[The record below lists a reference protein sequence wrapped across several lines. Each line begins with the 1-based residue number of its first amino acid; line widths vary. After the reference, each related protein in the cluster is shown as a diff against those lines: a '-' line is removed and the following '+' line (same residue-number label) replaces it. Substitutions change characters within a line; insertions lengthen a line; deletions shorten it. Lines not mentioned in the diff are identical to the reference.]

1 MELTLKPLLEDGQIT
16 VVDLDTQLEMARA
29 ELKKYNYVV
38 TENNYKDAKK
48 DRADL
53 NKLVK
58 QVSDARKSFE
68 NKAFDKWK
76 ADKSKI
82 MDFEKE
88 VKSYSDELAKGM
100 EVFDEKE
107 REEKRQQILE
117 AWENLL
123 EERGSDFYDLTPKFN
138 DKWLNKTT
146 SAKSIEDD
154 LKAIHDKITQDLGFM
169 STFLPT
175 DEIEAEQVK
184 EAYFKEYDLTFAKMK
199 ADELK
204 RFRES
209 VEQRKAQGNINT
221 LESQES
227 IATAPLG
234 RSESVLEQKKDLPN
248 TNWATFRVE
257 GTKDD
262 LLELTKMLKGLMEKS
277 NFKYQV
283 TGKGEI

>member
-38 TENNYKDAKK
+38 TENNYKDAKR

-76 ADKSKI
+76 TDKNKI
-82 MDFEKE
+82 MGFEKE
-88 VKSYSDELAKGM
+88 VKGYSEELAKGM

-107 REEKRQQILE
+107 REEKRVQIFE
-117 AWENLL
+117 AWESLL
-123 EERGSDFYDLTPKFN
+123 EERNSDFYDLTPKFN

-204 RFRES
+204 RVRES
-209 VEQRKAQGNINT
+209 VEQRKAQGNINR

-227 IATAPLG
+227 
-234 RSESVLEQKKDLPN
+234 RSDVPYESDRGIVQQKKDLPN

-257 GTKDD
+257 GTKED
-262 LLELTKMLKGLMEKS
+262 LLELTKMLKGLMGKS

>member
-38 TENNYKDAKK
+38 TENNYKDAKR

-53 NKLVK
+53 RKLVEK
-58 QVSDARKSFE
+58 VSDARKSFE
-68 NKAFDKWK
+68 EKAFYKWREDKE
-76 ADKSKI
+76 KI
-82 MDFEKE
+82 TDFEKE
-88 VKSYSDELAKGM
+88 VSGIADGLGKGLK
-100 EVFDEKE
+100 VFDDKE

-117 AWENLL
+117 AWESLL
-123 EERGSDFYDLTPKFN
+123 EERNSDFYDLTPKFN

-204 RFRES
+204 RVRES
-209 VEQRKAQGNINT
+209 VEQRKAQGNINR

-227 IATAPLG
+227 LPIATLE
-234 RSESVLEQKKDLPN
+234 RSGSVLEQKKDSVN
-248 TNWATFRVE
+248 TNWAVFRVE
-257 GTKDD
+257 GTKKD
-262 LLELTKMLKGLMEKS
+262 LMEITQKLRELMART
-277 NFKYQV
+277 NFKYSV
-283 TGKGEI
+283 EEKGEI

>member
-1 MELTLKPLLEDGQIT
+1 MEITLKPLLEDGQIT

-76 ADKSKI
+76 TDKNKI

-88 VKSYSDELAKGM
+88 AKFYSEELAKGM

-107 REEKRQQILE
+107 REEKRQQIFE
-117 AWENLL
+117 AWETLL
-123 EERGSDFYDLTPKFN
+123 EERNSDFYDLAPKFN
-138 DKWLNKTT
+138 DKWLNKST

-154 LKAIHDKITQDLGFM
+154 LKAIHDKITQDLGFLE
-169 STFLPT
+169 TFLPA

-184 EAYFKEYDLTFAKMK
+184 DTYFEEYDLTKAKMK

-204 RFRES
+204 RVRES
-209 VEQRKAQGNINT
+209 VEQRKAQGNINRP
-221 LESQES
+221 ESQES
-227 IATAPLG
+227 
-234 RSESVLEQKKDLPN
+234 RSDVPYESDRGIVQQKKDLPN

-257 GTKDD
+257 GTKED
-262 LLELTKMLKGLMEKS
+262 LLELTKMLKGLMAKS

>member
-76 ADKSKI
+76 TDKNKI

-88 VKSYSDELAKGM
+88 VKGYSEELAKGM

-107 REEKRQQILE
+107 REEKRVQIFE
-117 AWENLL
+117 AWESLL
-123 EERGSDFYDLTPKFN
+123 EERNSDFYDLTPKFN
-138 DKWLNKTT
+138 EKWLNKTT

-204 RFRES
+204 RVRES

-227 IATAPLG
+227 RTIAPLE

-257 GTKDD
+257 GTKED
-262 LLELTKMLKGLMEKS
+262 LLELTKMLKGLMAKS

>member
-38 TENNYKDAKK
+38 TENNYKDAKR

-76 ADKSKI
+76 TDKNKI

-88 VKSYSDELAKGM
+88 VKGYSEELAKGM

-107 REEKRQQILE
+107 REEKRVQIFE
-117 AWENLL
+117 AWEHLL
-123 EERGSDFYDLTPKFN
+123 EGRNSDFYDLTPKFN

-204 RFRES
+204 RVRES
-209 VEQRKAQGNINT
+209 VEQRKAQGNINR

-227 IATAPLG
+227 
-234 RSESVLEQKKDLPN
+234 RSDVPYESDRGVVQQKKDLPN

-257 GTKDD
+257 GTKED
-262 LLELTKMLKGLMEKS
+262 LLELTKVLKGLMAKS

>member
-16 VVDLDTQLEMARA
+16 VVDLDSQLEMARA

-76 ADKSKI
+76 TDKNKI

-88 VKSYSDELAKGM
+88 VKAYSDELGKGM

-107 REEKRQQILE
+107 REEKRQQIFE
-117 AWENLL
+117 AWEHLL
-123 EERGSDFYDLTPKFN
+123 EERSSDFYDLTPKFN

-154 LKAIHDKITQDLGFM
+154 LKKIHDKIIQDLGFM

-204 RFRES
+204 RVRES

-227 IATAPLG
+227 RPIAPLE
-234 RSESVLEQKKDLPN
+234 RSESVLEQKKDSPN

-257 GTKDD
+257 GTKED
-262 LLELTKMLKGLMEKS
+262 LMELTVELKKLMAKS

-283 TGKGEI
+283 TGKGEL

>member
-76 ADKSKI
+76 TDKSKI

-88 VKSYSDELAKGM
+88 VKGYSEELAKGM

-107 REEKRQQILE
+107 REEKRVQIFE
-117 AWENLL
+117 AWESLL
-123 EERGSDFYDLTPKFN
+123 EERNSDFYDLTPKFN

-204 RFRES
+204 RVRES
-209 VEQRKAQGNINT
+209 VEQRKAQGNINR

-227 IATAPLG
+227 
-234 RSESVLEQKKDLPN
+234 RSDVPYESDGGVVQQKKDLPN

-257 GTKDD
+257 GTKED
-262 LLELTKMLKGLMEKS
+262 LLELTKMLKGLMAKS

>member
-38 TENNYKDAKK
+38 TENNYKDAKR

-88 VKSYSDELAKGM
+88 VKGYSEELAKGM

-107 REEKRQQILE
+107 REEKRVQIFE
-117 AWENLL
+117 AWESLL
-123 EERGSDFYDLTPKFN
+123 EERNSDFYDLTPKFN

-204 RFRES
+204 RVRES
-209 VEQRKAQGNINT
+209 VEQRKAQGNINR

-227 IATAPLG
+227 
-234 RSESVLEQKKDLPN
+234 RSDVPYESDRGIVQQKKDLPN

-257 GTKDD
+257 GTKED
-262 LLELTKMLKGLMEKS
+262 LLELTKMLKGLMGKS

>member
-38 TENNYKDAKK
+38 TENNYKDAKR

-76 ADKSKI
+76 TDKNKI

-88 VKSYSDELAKGM
+88 VKGYSEELAKGM

-107 REEKRQQILE
+107 REEKRVQIFE
-117 AWENLL
+117 AWESLL
-123 EERGSDFYDLTPKFN
+123 EERNSDFYDLTPKFN
-138 DKWLNKTT
+138 EKWLNKTT

-169 STFLPT
+169 STFLPA

-204 RFRES
+204 RVRES
-209 VEQRKAQGNINT
+209 VEQRKTQGNINR

-227 IATAPLG
+227 
-234 RSESVLEQKKDLPN
+234 RSDVPYESDRGIVQQKKDLPN

-257 GTKDD
+257 GTKED
-262 LLELTKMLKGLMEKS
+262 LLELTKMLKGLMGKS

-283 TGKGEI
+283 TGKGEL

>member
-16 VVDLDTQLEMARA
+16 VVDLDSQLEMARA

-76 ADKSKI
+76 ADKTKI

-88 VKSYSDELAKGM
+88 VKGYSDELAKGM

-107 REEKRQQILE
+107 REEKRQQIYE
-117 AWENLL
+117 AWEHLL
-123 EERGSDFYDLTPKFN
+123 EERNSDFYDLTPKFN
-138 DKWLNKTT
+138 EKWLNKTT

-154 LKAIHDKITQDLGFM
+154 LKAIHDKIIQDLGFM

-204 RFRES
+204 RLRER
-209 VEQRKAQGNINT
+209 VESQKAQGNINT

-227 IATAPLG
+227 RSTSVLG
-234 RSESVLEQKKDLPN
+234 VSESVLEQKKDSIN
-248 TNWATFRVE
+248 TKWAVFRVE
-257 GTKDD
+257 GTKED
-262 LLELTKMLKGLMEKS
+262 LMELTLKLRELMAKS
-277 NFKYQV
+277 NFKYTV
-283 TGKGEI
+283 TGKGEL

>member
-76 ADKSKI
+76 TDKNKI

-88 VKSYSDELAKGM
+88 VKGYSEELAKGM

-107 REEKRQQILE
+107 REEKRVQIFE
-117 AWENLL
+117 AWESLL
-123 EERGSDFYDLTPKFN
+123 EERNSDFYDLTPKFN
-138 DKWLNKTT
+138 EKWLNKTT

-204 RFRES
+204 RVRES

-227 IATAPLG
+227 RTIAPLE

-262 LLELTKMLKGLMEKS
+262 LLELTKMLKCLMAKS

-283 TGKGEI
+283 TGKGEL

>member
-88 VKSYSDELAKGM
+88 VKGYSEELAKGM

-107 REEKRQQILE
+107 REEKRQQIFE
-117 AWENLL
+117 AWESLL
-123 EERGSDFYDLTPKFN
+123 EERNSDFYDLTPKFN

-146 SAKSIEDD
+146 STKSIEDD

-204 RFRES
+204 RVRES

-221 LESQES
+221 LKSQES
-227 IATAPLG
+227 STIEPLG
-234 RSESVLEQKKDLPN
+234 RSESVLEQKKDSVN
-248 TNWATFRVE
+248 TNWAVFRVE
-257 GTKDD
+257 GTKED
-262 LLELTKMLKGLMEKS
+262 LMELTLKLRELMAKS
-277 NFKYQV
+277 NFKYSV
-283 TGKGEI
+283 TEKGEL

>member
-88 VKSYSDELAKGM
+88 VKGYSEELAKGM

-107 REEKRQQILE
+107 REEKRVQIFE
-117 AWENLL
+117 AWESLL
-123 EERGSDFYDLTPKFN
+123 EERNSDFYDLTPKFN
-138 DKWLNKTT
+138 EKWLNKTT

-204 RFRES
+204 RVRES
-209 VEQRKAQGNINT
+209 VEQRKAQGNINR

-227 IATAPLG
+227 STIAPLE

-262 LLELTKMLKGLMEKS
+262 LLELTKMLKGLMAKS

>member
-76 ADKSKI
+76 TDKNKI

-88 VKSYSDELAKGM
+88 VKGYSEELAKGM

-107 REEKRQQILE
+107 REEKRVQIFE
-117 AWENLL
+117 AWESLL
-123 EERGSDFYDLTPKFN
+123 EERNSDFYDLTPKFN
-138 DKWLNKTT
+138 EKWLNKTT

-204 RFRES
+204 RVRES

-227 IATAPLG
+227 RTIAPLE

-257 GTKDD
+257 GTKED
-262 LLELTKMLKGLMEKS
+262 LLELTKMLKGLMGKS

-283 TGKGEI
+283 TGKGEL

>member
-76 ADKSKI
+76 TDKNKI

-88 VKSYSDELAKGM
+88 VKGYSEELAKGM

-107 REEKRQQILE
+107 REEKRVQIFE
-117 AWENLL
+117 AWESLL
-123 EERGSDFYDLTPKFN
+123 EERNSDFYDLTPKFN
-138 DKWLNKTT
+138 EKWLNKTT

-204 RFRES
+204 RVRES
-209 VEQRKAQGNINT
+209 VEQRKAQGNINR

-227 IATAPLG
+227 
-234 RSESVLEQKKDLPN
+234 RSDVPYESDRGIVQQKKDLPN

-257 GTKDD
+257 GTKED
-262 LLELTKMLKGLMEKS
+262 LLELTKMLKGLMGKS

>member
-76 ADKSKI
+76 TDKNKI

-88 VKSYSDELAKGM
+88 VKGYSEELAKGM

-107 REEKRQQILE
+107 REEKRVQIFE
-117 AWENLL
+117 AWESLL
-123 EERGSDFYDLTPKFN
+123 EERNSDFYDLTPKFN
-138 DKWLNKTT
+138 EKWLNKTT

-204 RFRES
+204 RVRES
-209 VEQRKAQGNINT
+209 VEQRKAQGNINA

-227 IATAPLG
+227 RTIEPLG
-234 RSESVLEQKKDLPN
+234 RSESVLEQKKDSVN
-248 TNWATFRVE
+248 TNWAVFRVE
-257 GTKDD
+257 GTKED
-262 LLELTKMLKGLMEKS
+262 LMELTLKLRELTAKS
-277 NFKYQV
+277 NFKYSV
-283 TGKGEI
+283 EEKGAL

>member
-76 ADKSKI
+76 TDKNKI

-88 VKSYSDELAKGM
+88 VKGYSEELAKGM

-107 REEKRQQILE
+107 REEKRVQIFE
-117 AWENLL
+117 AWEHLL
-123 EERGSDFYDLTPKFN
+123 EERNSDFYDLTPKFN

-204 RFRES
+204 RVRES

-227 IATAPLG
+227 IAIAPLG

-257 GTKDD
+257 GTKED
-262 LLELTKMLKGLMEKS
+262 LLELTKMLKGLMQKS

>member
-88 VKSYSDELAKGM
+88 VKGYSEELAKGM
-100 EVFDEKE
+100 EVFDEKG
-107 REEKRQQILE
+107 REEKRQQIFE
-117 AWENLL
+117 AWESLL
-123 EERGSDFYDLTPKFN
+123 EERNSDFYDLTPKFN

-146 SAKSIEDD
+146 SAKSKSYPRQNHSR
-154 LKAIHDKITQDLGFM
+154 LRIHVNVL
-169 STFLPT
+169 
-175 DEIEAEQVK
+175 
-184 EAYFKEYDLTFAKMK
+184 
-199 ADELK
+199 ADRRNRGRTSK
-204 RFRES
+204 GGIF
-209 VEQRKAQGNINT
+209 QR
-221 LESQES
+221 
-227 IATAPLG
+227 
-234 RSESVLEQKKDLPN
+234 V
-248 TNWATFRVE
+248 
-257 GTKDD
+257 
-262 LLELTKMLKGLMEKS
+262 
-277 NFKYQV
+277 
-283 TGKGEI
+283 

>member
-76 ADKSKI
+76 TDKNKI

-88 VKSYSDELAKGM
+88 VKGYSEELAKGM

-107 REEKRQQILE
+107 REEKRVQIFE
-117 AWENLL
+117 AWESLL
-123 EERGSDFYDLTPKFN
+123 EERNSDFYDLTPKFN

-169 STFLPT
+169 STFLPA

-204 RFRES
+204 RVRES
-209 VEQRKAQGNINT
+209 VEQRKAQGNINR

-227 IATAPLG
+227 RTIAPLE

-257 GTKDD
+257 GTKED
-262 LLELTKMLKGLMEKS
+262 LLELTKMLKGLMGKS

>member
-1 MELTLKPLLEDGQIT
+1 MEITLRPLLEDGQIT

-53 NKLVK
+53 NKLIK

-76 ADKSKI
+76 TDKNKI

-88 VKSYSDELAKGM
+88 VKLYSEELAKGM

-107 REEKRQQILE
+107 REEKRQQIFE
-117 AWENLL
+117 AWETLL
-123 EERGSDFYDLTPKFN
+123 EERNSDFYDLAPKFN
-138 DKWLNKTT
+138 DKWLNKST

-154 LKAIHDKITQDLGFM
+154 LKAIHDKITQDLGFLE
-169 STFLPT
+169 TFLPA

-184 EAYFKEYDLTFAKMK
+184 DAYFEEYDLTKAKMK
-199 ADELK
+199 ADSLK
-204 RFRES
+204 ALRER
-209 VEQRKAQGNINT
+209 VESQKAQEGINT
-221 LESQES
+221 QETQES
-227 IATAPLG
+227 
-234 RSESVLEQKKDLPN
+234 RSIHSYESEKGIVEQKKDLPN
-248 TNWATFRVE
+248 TNWAIFRVE
-257 GTKDD
+257 GTKED
-262 LLELTKMLKGLMEKS
+262 LMELTLKLRELMAKS
-277 NFKYQV
+277 NFKYSV
-283 TGKGEI
+283 TGKGEL

>member
-76 ADKSKI
+76 TDKSKI

-88 VKSYSDELAKGM
+88 VKGYSEELAKGM

-107 REEKRQQILE
+107 REEKRVQIFE
-117 AWENLL
+117 AWESLL
-123 EERGSDFYDLTPKFN
+123 EERNSDFYDLTPKFN

-204 RFRES
+204 RVRES
-209 VEQRKAQGNINT
+209 VEQRKAQGNINR

-227 IATAPLG
+227 RADVPY
-234 RSESVLEQKKDLPN
+234 ESDRGVVQQKKDLPN

-257 GTKDD
+257 GTKED
-262 LLELTKMLKGLMEKS
+262 LLELTKMLKGLMAKS

-283 TGKGEI
+283 TGKGEL

>member
-76 ADKSKI
+76 TDKNKI

-88 VKSYSDELAKGM
+88 VKGYSEELAKGM

-107 REEKRQQILE
+107 REEKRLQIFE
-117 AWENLL
+117 AWEHLL
-123 EERGSDFYDLTPKFN
+123 EERNSDFYDLTPKFN
-138 DKWLNKTT
+138 EKWLNKTT

-204 RFRES
+204 RVRES
-209 VEQRKAQGNINT
+209 VEQRKSQGNINT

-227 IATAPLG
+227 
-234 RSESVLEQKKDLPN
+234 RSDVPYESDRGIVQQKKDLPN

-257 GTKDD
+257 GTKED
-262 LLELTKMLKGLMEKS
+262 LLELTKMLKCLMAKS

>member
-76 ADKSKI
+76 TDKNKI

-88 VKSYSDELAKGM
+88 VKGYSEELAKGM

-107 REEKRQQILE
+107 REEKRVQIFE
-117 AWENLL
+117 AWEHLL
-123 EERGSDFYDLTPKFN
+123 EERNSDFYDLTPKFN

-169 STFLPT
+169 STFLPA

-184 EAYFKEYDLTFAKMK
+184 EAYLKEYDLTFAKMK

-204 RFRES
+204 RVRES
-209 VEQRKAQGNINT
+209 VEQRKAQGNINRP
-221 LESQES
+221 ESQES
-227 IATAPLG
+227 
-234 RSESVLEQKKDLPN
+234 RSDVPYESDRGIVQQKKDLPN

-257 GTKDD
+257 GTKED
-262 LLELTKMLKGLMEKS
+262 LLELTKMLKGLMGKS

>member
-38 TENNYKDAKK
+38 TENNYKDAKR

-76 ADKSKI
+76 TDKNKI

-88 VKSYSDELAKGM
+88 VKGYSEELAKGM

-107 REEKRQQILE
+107 REEKRVQIFE
-117 AWENLL
+117 AWESLL
-123 EERGSDFYDLTPKFN
+123 EERNSDFYDLTPKFN
-138 DKWLNKTT
+138 EKWLNKTT

-204 RFRES
+204 RVRES
-209 VEQRKAQGNINT
+209 VEQRKAQGNINR

-227 IATAPLG
+227 RTIAPLE

-257 GTKDD
+257 GTKED
-262 LLELTKMLKGLMEKS
+262 LLELTKMLKCLMAKS

>member
-1 MELTLKPLLEDGQIT
+1 MEITLKPLLEDGQIT

-58 QVSDARKSFE
+58 QVSDARKSFD

-88 VKSYSDELAKGM
+88 VKFYSDELAKGM

-107 REEKRQQILE
+107 REEKRKQIFE
-117 AWENLL
+117 AWETLL
-123 EERGSDFYDLTPKFN
+123 EERNSDFYDLAPKFN
-138 DKWLNKTT
+138 DKWLNKST

-154 LKAIHDKITQDLGFM
+154 LKAIHDKITQDLGFLE
-169 STFLPT
+169 TFLPT
-175 DEIEAEQVK
+175 DRMDAEQVRST
-184 EAYFKEYDLTFAKMK
+184 YFEEYDLTKAKMK
-199 ADELK
+199 ADSLKVLRELV
-204 RFRES
+204 ES
-209 VEQRKAQGNINT
+209 QKSQGHTNT
-221 LESQES
+221 LENQES
-227 IATAPLG
+227 GSIARFEG
-234 RSESVLEQKKDLPN
+234 SESVLEQKKDLPN

-257 GTKDD
+257 GTRDD
-262 LLELTKMLKGLMEKS
+262 LMELTVELKKLMAKS

-283 TGKGEI
+283 TGKGEL

>member
-16 VVDLDTQLEMARA
+16 VVDLDSQLEMARA

-76 ADKSKI
+76 TDKNKI

-88 VKSYSDELAKGM
+88 VKGYSEELAKGM

-107 REEKRQQILE
+107 REEKRVQIFE
-117 AWENLL
+117 AWESLL
-123 EERGSDFYDLTPKFN
+123 EERNSDFYDLTPRFN

-204 RFRES
+204 RVRES

-221 LESQES
+221 LGSQES
-227 IATAPLG
+227 STISPLE
-234 RSESVLEQKKDLPN
+234 RSESVLEQKKDSVN
-248 TNWATFRVE
+248 IKWAVFRVE
-257 GTKDD
+257 GTKED
-262 LLELTKMLKGLMEKS
+262 LMELTLKLRELMAKS
-277 NFKYQV
+277 NFKYSV
-283 TGKGEI
+283 TEKGEL

>member
-76 ADKSKI
+76 TDKNKI

-88 VKSYSDELAKGM
+88 VKGYSDELAKGM

-107 REEKRQQILE
+107 REEKRVQIFE
-117 AWENLL
+117 AWESLL
-123 EERGSDFYDLTPKFN
+123 EERNSDFYDLTPKFN

-204 RFRES
+204 RVRES
-209 VEQRKAQGNINT
+209 VEQRKAQGNINRP
-221 LESQES
+221 ESQES
-227 IATAPLG
+227 
-234 RSESVLEQKKDLPN
+234 RSDVPYESDRGIVQQKKDLPN

-257 GTKDD
+257 GTKED
-262 LLELTKMLKGLMEKS
+262 LLELTKMLKGLMAKS

>member
-76 ADKSKI
+76 TDKNKI

-88 VKSYSDELAKGM
+88 VKGYSEELAKGM

-107 REEKRQQILE
+107 REEKRVQIFE
-117 AWENLL
+117 AWEHLL
-123 EERGSDFYDLTPKFN
+123 EERNSDFYDLTPKFN
-138 DKWLNKTT
+138 EKWLNKTT

-204 RFRES
+204 RVRES
-209 VEQRKAQGNINT
+209 VEQRKAQGNINA

-227 IATAPLG
+227 RTIEPLG
-234 RSESVLEQKKDLPN
+234 RSESVLEQKKDSVN
-248 TNWATFRVE
+248 TNWAVFRVE
-257 GTKDD
+257 GTKKD
-262 LLELTKMLKGLMEKS
+262 LMEITQKLRELMART
-277 NFKYQV
+277 NFKYSV
-283 TGKGEI
+283 EEKGEI

>member
-38 TENNYKDAKK
+38 TENNYKDAKR

-76 ADKSKI
+76 TDKNKI

-88 VKSYSDELAKGM
+88 VKGYSEELAKGM

-107 REEKRQQILE
+107 REEKRVQIFE
-117 AWENLL
+117 AWESLL
-123 EERGSDFYDLTPKFN
+123 EERNSDFYDLTPKFN
-138 DKWLNKTT
+138 EKWLNKTT

-204 RFRES
+204 RVRES
-209 VEQRKAQGNINT
+209 VEQRKTQGNINR

-227 IATAPLG
+227 
-234 RSESVLEQKKDLPN
+234 RSDVPYESDRGIVQQKKDLPN

-257 GTKDD
+257 GTKED
-262 LLELTKMLKGLMEKS
+262 LLELTKMLKGLMGKS

-283 TGKGEI
+283 TGKGEL

>member
-38 TENNYKDAKK
+38 TENNYKDAKR

-76 ADKSKI
+76 TDKNKI

-88 VKSYSDELAKGM
+88 VKGYSEELAKGM

-107 REEKRQQILE
+107 REEKRVQIFE
-117 AWENLL
+117 AWESLL
-123 EERGSDFYDLTPKFN
+123 EERNSDFYDLTPKFN

-204 RFRES
+204 RVRES
-209 VEQRKAQGNINT
+209 VEQRKAQGNINR

-227 IATAPLG
+227 
-234 RSESVLEQKKDLPN
+234 RSDVPYESDRGIVQQKKDLPN

-257 GTKDD
+257 GTKED
-262 LLELTKMLKGLMEKS
+262 LLELTKVLKGLMAKS

>member
-38 TENNYKDAKK
+38 TENNYKDAKR

-76 ADKSKI
+76 TDKNKI

-88 VKSYSDELAKGM
+88 VKGYSEELAKGM

-107 REEKRQQILE
+107 REEKRIQIFE
-117 AWENLL
+117 AWEHLL
-123 EERGSDFYDLTPKFN
+123 EERNSDFYDLTPKFN
-138 DKWLNKTT
+138 EKWLNKTT
-146 SAKSIEDD
+146 SNKSIEKD
-154 LKAIHDKITQDLGFM
+154 LSAIYDKIIQDLGFM
-169 STFLPT
+169 ETFLPNDET
-175 DEIEAEQVK
+175 DIAQIK
-184 EAYFKEYDLTFAKMK
+184 EVYFQDYDLMRAKVK
-199 ADELK
+199 ADDLK
-204 RFRES
+204 RVRES
-209 VEQRKAQGNINT
+209 VEQRKTQGNINR

-227 IATAPLG
+227 
-234 RSESVLEQKKDLPN
+234 RSDVPYESDRGIVQQKKDLPN

-257 GTKDD
+257 GTKED
-262 LLELTKMLKGLMEKS
+262 LLELTKMLKGLMGKS

>member
-76 ADKSKI
+76 TDKNKI

-88 VKSYSDELAKGM
+88 VKGYSEELAKGM

-107 REEKRQQILE
+107 REEKRVQIFE
-117 AWENLL
+117 AWESLL
-123 EERGSDFYDLTPKFN
+123 EERNSDFYDLTPKFN

-204 RFRES
+204 RVRES

-227 IATAPLG
+227 RTIAPLE

-257 GTKDD
+257 GTKED
-262 LLELTKMLKGLMEKS
+262 LLELTKMLKGLMAKS

>member
-38 TENNYKDAKK
+38 TENNYKDAKR

-76 ADKSKI
+76 TDKNKI

-88 VKSYSDELAKGM
+88 VKGYSEELAKGM

-107 REEKRQQILE
+107 REEKRVQIFE
-117 AWENLL
+117 AWEHLL
-123 EERGSDFYDLTPKFN
+123 EERNSDFYDLTPKFN

-204 RFRES
+204 RVRES
-209 VEQRKAQGNINT
+209 VEQRKAQGNINR

-227 IATAPLG
+227 
-234 RSESVLEQKKDLPN
+234 RSDVPYESDRGVVQQKKDLPN

-257 GTKDD
+257 GTKED
-262 LLELTKMLKGLMEKS
+262 LLELTKVLKGLMAKS

>member
-1 MELTLKPLLEDGQIT
+1 MEITLKPLLEDGQIT

-38 TENNYKDAKK
+38 TENNYKYAKK

-76 ADKSKI
+76 TDKNKI

-88 VKSYSDELAKGM
+88 VKGYSDELAKGM

-107 REEKRQQILE
+107 REEKRVQIFE
-117 AWENLL
+117 AWETLL
-123 EERGSDFYDLTPKFN
+123 EERNSDFYDLTPKFN
-138 DKWLNKTT
+138 DKWLNKST

-154 LKAIHDKITQDLGFM
+154 LKSIHDKIIQDLGFLE
-169 STFLPT
+169 TFLPT
-175 DEIEAEQVK
+175 DEVEAEQVK
-184 EAYFKEYDLTFAKMK
+184 DAYFKEYDLTYAKKVADDLK
-199 ADELK
+199 AL
-204 RFRES
+204 RER
-209 VEQRKAQGNINT
+209 VESQKAQKGINT
-221 LESQES
+221 QETQES
-227 IATAPLG
+227 RSIARFDG
-234 RSESVLEQKKDLPN
+234 SESVLEQKKDSVN
-248 TNWATFRVE
+248 TNWAVFRVE
-257 GTKDD
+257 GTKED
-262 LLELTKMLKGLMEKS
+262 LMELTVELKKLMAKS

-283 TGKGEI
+283 TGKGEL

>member
-53 NKLVK
+53 RKLVEK
-58 QVSDARKSFE
+58 VSDARKSFE
-68 NKAFDKWK
+68 KTAFNKWITDK
-76 ADKSKI
+76 DKI
-82 MDFEKE
+82 TDFEKE
-88 VKSYSDELAKGM
+88 VLKIASDLGEGIKS
-100 EVFDEKE
+100 FDDKE
-107 REEKRQQILE
+107 REEKRQQIFE
-117 AWENLL
+117 AWESLL
-123 EERGSDFYDLTPKFN
+123 EERNSDFYDLTPKFN

-204 RFRES
+204 RVRES

-227 IATAPLG
+227 STIAPLG

-257 GTKDD
+257 GTKED
-262 LLELTKMLKGLMEKS
+262 LLELTKMLKGLMAKS